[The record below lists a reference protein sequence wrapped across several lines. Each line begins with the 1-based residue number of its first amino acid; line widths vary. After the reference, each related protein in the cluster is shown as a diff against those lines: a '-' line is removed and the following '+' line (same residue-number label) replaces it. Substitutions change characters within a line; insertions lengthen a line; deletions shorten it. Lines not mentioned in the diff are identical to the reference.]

1 LIAFGLEI
9 RNQFK
14 WVHVFILQQKSKE
27 GKGGV
32 ESRVRSVEVGV
43 LEKEAAQIILLCRDA
58 EIEDPESSSGP
69 GSV

>member
-1 LIAFGLEI
+1 MYSFYNKKAK
-9 RNQFK
+9 R
-14 WVHVFILQQKSKE
+14 